1 MPFAPNQFK
10 PLNNLLTPT
19 LEVPAMPF
27 ENSGGAALIDPLPVP
42 FMVPLPQMAVRGMQS
57 TAKEVK

>member
-1 MPFAPNQFK
+1 
-10 PLNNLLTPT
+10 
-19 LEVPAMPF
+19 MPF
-27 ENSGGAALIDPLPVP
+27 ENSGGAALIDPIDPLPVP